1 MRCPGTQAP
10 PWRARGILVRGVRVL
25 DPGVLGMR
33 VLGMRVLA
41 VRVLGRR
48 VPAGRWVPGRRW
60 RRSGGPLLI
69 AASSLLAVAAGSPA
83 AGGPSPSGAAP
94 PALAMLAPPRPG
106 LPPTVDPAGG
116 SSPSTAPARRLL
128 PADVLVVSDH
138 PLPAGAAAKVRGLP
152 GVRAAEPVEAARV
165 RVNGSLAAVLGVDP
179 SAFRRFAAKPTAM
192 DTTLWSNVANG
203 AIAVSYTMGREA
215 KLPTGST
222 VEVAG
227 QTPETLQVGGL
238 GTVGIPGVDAV
249 VSHAVARSL
258 GFPAGNAL
266 VISAPGASLPA
277 LRKRIKAAVPRT
289 ATVEMLVVPAARA
302 TGGNPGAA
310 GAATTPGAVGTSGL
324 LSSAQLTALLKAA
337 MSRVGMPYVWG
348 AAGPTAFDCSGLVQ
362 WSLAQAGV
370 AMPRVAADQAR
381 TGPAVPV
388 SRLQPGDLLF
398 YRTDPTAPAYISHV
412 AIYLGKGLMIQAP
425 QPGMDV
431 QIVPVALGSGFAGAV
446 AVAPAIAAAAAAN
459 PLG

>member
-1 MRCPGTQAP
+1 
-10 PWRARGILVRGVRVL
+10 
-25 DPGVLGMR
+25 MR
-33 VLGMRVLA
+33 VLGMRVLRLPVPGCRVPGSRLRRFGVA
-41 VRVLGRR
+41 VLGG
-48 VPAGRWVPGRRW
+48 AAA
-60 RRSGGPLLI
+60 LLV
-69 AASSLLAVAAGSPA
+69 VAAGSPSAGRATPTRVMA
-83 AGGPSPSGAAP
+83 ATTTISVPQQTGAPAVIPVGGGA
-94 PALAMLAPPRPG
+94 
-106 LPPTVDPAGG
+106 
-116 SSPSTAPARRLL
+116 PSTAPPRTLL
-128 PADVLVVSDH
+128 SADVLVVSDH
-138 PLPAGAAAKVRGLP
+138 PLPAKAVARVRGLR
-152 GVRAAEPVEAARV
+152 GVRAAERVDAARV
-165 RVNGSLAAVLGVDP
+165 RVNGAITAVLGVDP
-179 SAFRRFAAKPTAM
+179 SAFRRFAAKPTAKHSA
-192 DTTLWSNVANG
+192 LWQSVADG
-203 AIAVSYTMGREA
+203 AIAVSYTMGRQA
-215 KLPTGST
+215 KLPAGSM
-222 VEVAG
+222 VQVSG
-227 QTPETLQVGGL
+227 QTLETLQVGGL
-238 GTVGIPGVDAV
+238 GTVGIAGVDAV

-266 VISAPGASLPA
+266 VVSAPGARLPA
-277 LRKRIKAAVPRT
+277 LRSKIKAAVPRT
-289 ATVEMLVVPAARA
+289 AVVEMLVVPAARA

-310 GAATTPGAVGTSGL
+310 GAATTPGTASTSGL
-324 LSSAQLTALLKAA
+324 LSSAQLTAFLKAA

-425 QPGMDV
+425 EPGMDV
-431 QIVPVALGSGFAGAV
+431 QIVPVVLGSGFAGAV